1 MPFHLQI
8 FQSALLTFHSF
19 GFLLI
24 DKQFET
30 PRRKLNSLVLSTG
43 TRTLFSSSLL
53 GTCDQR
59 PASFCS

>member
-1 MPFHLQI
+1 MGGMGRNGEVNPEKTFQLQT

-30 PRRKLNSLVLSTG
+30 PRRKLNP
-43 TRTLFSSSLL
+43 LFLAL
-53 GTCDQR
+53 GLGHY
-59 PASFCS
+59 FIVHF